1 MRVGWMVSLNGDP
14 YENIRY
20 AVQEL
25 GVHSGQVSVWDMSI
39 YTRENADRVLQ
50 ACKDFDFD
58 VTAVWCGWSG
68 PHEWSYP
75 GMYATIGFVPADWRS
90 QRIQEVLKGAEFA
103 RMLGV
108 QNIITH
114 AGYMPDNPFNP
125 ERIGVLHAVKYICQ
139 QIAPYG
145 QNFLFETGEMIPNT
159 LIQLM
164 VDVGESNIGV
174 NFDCAN
180 MIINARGNSAD
191 ALRMLA
197 PWVKGLHAKDA
208 IYPEGTNPKGKE
220 VAIGTGKA
228 NFPEL
233 IRILK
238 EAGYQGDISIE
249 REIEDKVQRDKDIR
263 ESKAFLEKI
272 IAEME

>member
-1 MRVGWMVSLNGDP
+1 MRVGWMVGLKGDP

-25 GVHSGQVSVWDMSI
+25 GVTSGQVSVWDMSV
-39 YTRENADRVLQ
+39 YTRENADKMLQ
-50 ACKDFDFD
+50 ACKDFGFEI
-58 VTAVWCGWSG
+58 TGVWCGWTG
-68 PHEWSYP
+68 PHEWTYP
-75 GMYATIGFVPADWRS
+75 GMYATIGFVPAEWRS
-90 QRIQEVLKGAEFA
+90 QRIREVLQGAEFA

-108 QNIITH
+108 KDIITH
-114 AGYMPDNPFNP
+114 AGYMPDNPFDP
-125 ERIGVLHAVKYICQ
+125 TRIGVMHAIKYICQ

-164 VDVGESNIGV
+164 VDVGEKNIGV

-220 VAIGTGKA
+220 VPIGTGKA

-233 IRILK
+233 LKILK
-238 EAGYQGDISIE
+238 EAGYTGDISIE
-249 REIEDKVQRDKDIR
+249 REIEDIARRDQDIR
-263 ESKAFLEKI
+263 AGKAYLEKL

>member
-1 MRVGWMVSLNGDP
+1 MRVGWMVSLSGDP
-14 YENIRY
+14 YEKIRY
-20 AVQEL
+20 AVEEL

-39 YTRENADRVLQ
+39 YTRENADRVMQ

-58 VTAVWCGWSG
+58 ITALWCGWTG
-68 PHEWSYP
+68 PHVWSYP
-75 GMYATIGFVPADWRS
+75 GMYATIGLVPAEWRV
-90 QRIQEVLKGAEFA
+90 QRIHEILQGAEFA

-108 QNIITH
+108 RDIITH
-114 AGYMPDNPFNP
+114 AGYIPDNPFHP
-125 ERIGVLHAVKYICQ
+125 DRIGVMHAIKYICQ

-208 IYPEGTNPKGKE
+208 VYPEGTNPKGKE
-220 VAIGTGKA
+220 VPIGTGKA

-238 EAGYQGDISIE
+238 ESGYQGDISIE
-249 REIEDKVQRDKDIR
+249 REIEDTVQRDKDIR
-263 ESKAFLEKI
+263 AAKAYLEKI
-272 IAEME
+272 IEEV

>member
-1 MRVGWMVSLNGDP
+1 MRVGWLVGLKGDP

-20 AVQEL
+20 AVEKI
-25 GVHSGQVSVWDMSI
+25 GVHSGQLSIWDMSI
-39 YTRENADRVLQ
+39 YTRENADKVLQ
-50 ACKDFDFD
+50 ACKDFDFTP
-58 VTAVWCGWSG
+58 TALWCGWSG

-75 GMYATIGFVPADWRS
+75 GMYATIGFVPAEWRA

-103 RMLGV
+103 RMIGV
-108 QNIITH
+108 KNIITH
-114 AGYMPDNPFNP
+114 AGYMPDNPFHP

-159 LIQLM
+159 LIQLI
-164 VDVGESNIGV
+164 VDAQQENIGI

-197 PWVKGLHAKDA
+197 PWVKGVHAKDA
-208 IYPEGTNPKGKE
+208 IYPAGTNPKGKE
-220 VAIGTGKA
+220 VPLGEGKA

-233 IRILK
+233 LRILK
-238 EAGYQGDISIE
+238 EAGYQGDLTIE
-249 REIEDKVQRDKDIR
+249 REIADIAQRDQDVR
-263 ESKAFLEKI
+263 NGKAYLEKI
-272 IAEME
+272 LAEME